1 MTEHLNSFSTR
12 VSQLLSI
19 DIKMDKEDKF
29 LTLLSSLPNSQDN
42 LIVAI
47 GNTIKS
53 TLNFEDVVAYLLL
66 EEMRR
71 KSMEGVANDVLSVR
85 GHT

>member
-19 DIKMDKEDKF
+19 DIKLIEEDKCI
-29 LTLLSSLPNSQDN
+29 TLLCSFPYSWDN
-42 LIVAI
+42 MDVAI
-47 GNTIKS
+47 GNATQSMLK
-53 TLNFEDVVAYLLL
+53 FEDVVASLLL

-71 KSMEGVANDVLSVR
+71 KSMEGVAKDV
-85 GHT
+85 